1 MSLIAELRRRNVFR
15 VGVAYAI
22 VGWLLVEVASVVLPT
37 FKTPEW
43 VLQAFTFLVI
53 LGFPLALVF
62 AWAFEL
68 TPEGFKRA
76 QDVHP
81 AESIRHLSGRKL
93 DFAIIALL
101 AIAVVFLVVD
111 NYVLEAE
118 PEQVEV
124 VAAQVPATESTSLV
138 KSIAVLPFVNMS
150 GDPEQEFFSDG
161 ITEEL
166 LNTLT
171 AIEEL
176 RVVGRTSS
184 FSFKGKDID
193 LRTIGESLGVTNILE
208 GSVRQFGGRLRITAQ
223 LINVADGFHLWSNSY
238 DRELADIFEIQEE
251 IAGEIASALQVELG
265 FQVAQSVAERTTD
278 NLEAYTWFLRGWDLL
293 SRDDITNLKK
303 ARAALKKAIELDP
316 EYVPAYVGYA
326 AASMNLL
333 SWGLGPADDLLDD
346 AERRLRE
353 AQVIDPGSSMV
364 HVGLG
369 DVRTRRRDWVGAE
382 QEFKK
387 ALDLDPDNYRAQ
399 SAWAFPLHEVLGR
412 PREAVQLYEQ
422 LRWREPLHL
431 NLAGNYAMALAQAG
445 RVEEAEKELQRI
457 IEIDPTYSG
466 SHYFLGLLN
475 AYFRNQLALA
485 IRSNIRAFELDS
497 QSVAIP
503 EEAVLLL
510 LDLGDVASAERWV
523 ELAERNSGGGDLGNY
538 ARFSLALY
546 RGDEVSAEA
555 ISRELAETAQRI
567 YSGYHYSWNLAWLR
581 QLHAADPQLAMEAY
595 RRLAPELLQEEPKVG
610 AWNHGAAIS
619 LADWMRRAGDAVTA
633 NSLLEKSLS
642 VISQTTDRYYPPARA
657 TAYLLQGDTQRAL
670 AALRE
675 AVAGGWR
682 SGWWLLEREP
692 IYEPLWALPEFQ
704 SLMAE
709 VRADMAA
716 HLAQV
721 REMERTGELE
731 PIPELGAE

>member
-1 MSLIAELRRRNVFR
+1 MQV
-15 VGVAYAI
+15 
-22 VGWLLVEVASVVLPT
+22 
-37 FKTPEW
+37 
-43 VLQAFTFLVI
+43 FTFLLI
-53 LGFPLALVF
+53 LGFPVALVF

-68 TPEGFKRA
+68 TPEGIKREA
-76 QDVHP
+76 DVDP
-81 AESIRHLSGRKL
+81 GESITKQTGRKF
-93 DFAIIALL
+93 DFAIIGLL
-101 AIAVVFLVVD
+101 VIAVVYMFVD
-111 NYVLEAE
+111 NYILEAE
-118 PEQVEV
+118 PKEAV
-124 VAAQVPATESTSLV
+124 VAAEQISAAESTPRE

-184 FSFKGKDID
+184 FSFKGKDVD

-208 GSVRQFGGRLRITAQ
+208 GSVRQSGGRLRITAQ
-223 LINVADGFHLWSNSY
+223 LINAADGFHLWSNSY

-265 FQVAQSVAERTTD
+265 FQVAQSVERRTTD
-278 NLEAYTWFLRGWDLL
+278 NLEAYTWALRGWDLF

-303 ARAALKKAIELDP
+303 TRAAFKKAIELDP

-326 AASMNLL
+326 AASVSLV

-369 DVRTRRRDWVGAE
+369 SVRISRGDWVGAE

-387 ALDLDPDNYRAQ
+387 ALDLDPDNYSAQ

-412 PREAVQLYEQ
+412 PQEAVQLYEQ
-422 LRWREPLHL
+422 LRWREPLNL
-431 NLAGNYAMALAQAG
+431 NLAGNYAMALAQTG

-466 SHYFLGLLN
+466 SHYFLSVLN
-475 AYFRNQLALA
+475 AYFRNQRALA
-485 IRSNIRAFELDS
+485 IRSYVKAFDLDS

-503 EEAVLLL
+503 VDAAFLLL
-510 LDLGDVASAERWV
+510 NLGDVASAERWV
-523 ELAERNSGGGDLGNY
+523 ALAERNSGGGDLGNG

-567 YSGYHYSWNLAWLR
+567 YPGYHYTWALAWLR
-581 QLHAADPQLAMEAY
+581 QLHGADPQLVMQAY
-595 RRLAPELLQEEPKVG
+595 MRLAPELLQEEPRVG

-619 LADWMRRAGDAVTA
+619 LADWMRRSGDAVTA
-633 NSLLEKSLS
+633 SSLLEKSLS
-642 VISQTTDRYYPPARA
+642 VISQTTDPFYPPART
-657 TAYLLQGDTQRAL
+657 TAYLLQGDTHRAL

-675 AVAGGWR
+675 AVEGGWR
-682 SGWWLLEREP
+682 KGWWLLEREP

-709 VRADMAA
+709 VKADMAA
-716 HLAQV
+716 QLERV
-721 REMERTGELE
+721 REMERNGELE
-731 PIPELGAE
+731 PIPEVSATTQ

>member
-1 MSLIAELRRRNVFR
+1 MSLIAELKRRNVFR

-22 VGWLLVEVASVVLPT
+22 VAWLLVEVASVVLPT
-37 FKTPEW
+37 FEAPEW
-43 VLQAFTFLVI
+43 VMQVFTFLVI
-53 LGFPLALVF
+53 LGFPLALIF

-68 TPEGFKRA
+68 TPQGLKRTE
-76 QDVHP
+76 DVP
-81 AESIRHLSGRKL
+81 SAESTTHLTGRKVQAAASGP
-93 DFAIIALL
+93 D
-101 AIAVVFLVVD
+101 
-111 NYVLEAE
+111 AE
-118 PEQVEV
+118 V
-124 VAAQVPATESTSLV
+124 SSIRSL
-138 KSIAVLPFVNMS
+138 AVLPFVNMS
-150 GDPEQEFFSDG
+150 GDPDQEYFSDG

-208 GSVRQFGGRLRITAQ
+208 GSVRQSGGRLRITAQ

-238 DRELADIFEIQEE
+238 ERELADIFEIQEE

-265 FQVAQSVAERTTD
+265 FQVAQSVARRTTD
-278 NLEAYTWFLRGWDLL
+278 NLDAYTWVLRGLDLFP
-293 SRDDITNLKK
+293 RGDVTNLKK
-303 ARAALKKAIELDP
+303 ARAAFKKAIELDP
-316 EYVPAYVGYA
+316 EYVPAYLGYA
-326 AASMNLL
+326 GAS
-333 SWGLGPADDLLDD
+333 SGFVAWGLGPADDLLDD

-353 AQVIDPGSSMV
+353 AQVIDPGSSRV

-369 DVRTRRRDWVGAE
+369 NVRANKRDWVGAE

-399 SAWAFPLHEVLGR
+399 SAWAYPLLVMLGR
-412 PREAVQLYEQ
+412 PQEAVQLYEQ
-422 LRWREPLHL
+422 LRWREPLD
-431 NLAGNYAMALAQAG
+431 LALAANYAMALAQTG

-466 SHYFLGLLN
+466 GHSYLAFLN

-485 IRSNIRAFELDS
+485 IRSYVKAFELDS
-497 QSVAIP
+497 QSVVIP
-503 EEAVLLL
+503 VETAFLL

-523 ELAERNSGGGDLGNY
+523 ELAERNSGGGYLGDY
-538 ARFSLALY
+538 ARFWLALY

-567 YSGYHYSWNLAWLR
+567 STGYQHTGFLAWLR
-581 QLHAADPQLAMEAY
+581 QLHGADPQLVTQAY
-595 RRLAPELLQEEPKVG
+595 MRLAPELLQEEPRVG
-610 AWNHGAAIS
+610 AWNHAAAIS
-619 LADWMRRAGDAVTA
+619 LADWMRRSGDAVTA

-642 VISQTTDRYYPPARA
+642 VISQTTDPYYPPART

-675 AVAGGWR
+675 AVEGGWR
-682 SGWWLLEREP
+682 SGWWQLEREP
-692 IYEPLWALPEFQ
+692 IYEPLWELPEFQ

-709 VRADMAA
+709 VKADMAA
-716 HLAQV
+716 QLARV
-721 REMERTGELE
+721 REMERNGELE
-731 PIPELGAE
+731 PIPELTAE